1 MPLELRLA
9 ALFSGCPSA
18 RACVHASGSG
28 HRHFPT
34 GFPSTSGVF
43 YFFTASFWRIQ
54 VFVVDVELLD
64 CTMRIQHVYLDDD
77 LVADVDLLLRP
88 ETAVKRGKR
97 APSREDTGN
106 RVYR

>member
-1 MPLELRLA
+1 MRAYTRPGPGICIFPPVFRRLLA
-9 ALFSGCPSA
+9 F
-18 RACVHASGSG
+18 
-28 HRHFPT
+28 
-34 GFPSTSGVF
+34 F

-97 APSREDTGN
+97 APSREDTGK

>member
-1 MPLELRLA
+1 
-9 ALFSGCPSA
+9 
-18 RACVHASGSG
+18 
-28 HRHFPT
+28 
-34 GFPSTSGVF
+34 
-43 YFFTASFWRIQ
+43 

-77 LVADVDLLLRP
+77 LVAEVDLLLRP

-97 APSREDTGN
+97 APSREDTGK

>member
-1 MPLELRLA
+1 M
-9 ALFSGCPSA
+9 SVC
-18 RACVHASGSG
+18 ACVRTRVRVRASTFS
-28 HRHFPT
+28 HRF
-34 GFPSTSGVF
+34 FVDFWRFF

-97 APSREDTGN
+97 APSREDTGK